1 MGIRDGS
8 LLVSGDSMRRE
19 AVGELEEPSSR
30 SARRF
35 KLASLVLGDVLAG
48 VLAASVSY
56 VLTNA
61 FRQSVGFDPIAIDS
75 AAFRLHLFIITSL
88 TLTLLIW
95 FRSKGH
101 YQRRQALADQM
112 GSVLAG
118 VFFAMMCAVMAQ
130 FATVEVGSRV
140 LTLSYWGLLFPFL
153 LLGRFMVRRGLKAVN
168 AWSSPAV
175 LFTCVTRS
183 AELNGLIQRRNEIGA
198 QVTSLVTINDL
209 SVDELIAEMAEASV
223 RGFIV
228 IYAPSSG
235 DPVQPRITEALVLR
249 GVPFMLSPQL
259 GPVPD
264 HAEVL
269 SFPPEDLTL
278 MEIRDPLSRPM
289 AKACKRTF
297 DVVLAGLAL
306 IALSPL
312 LVPIMLMIR
321 ADGGPAFFRQKRVG
335 RYGEVFDCLK
345 FRSMRVDAEDALKK
359 MIEADPVVAA
369 EWKTYQ
375 KLARDPRITPV
386 GRLIRKTNLDELPQ
400 LINVLRGDMSL
411 VGPRPMTVPQI
422 GEYGVQFAAYKRMRP
437 GITGMWQVNGRNQT
451 TFTERARLDAFYV
464 RNWSLWRDVVILV
477 RTVREVVFARGA

>member
-1 MGIRDGS
+1 M
-8 LLVSGDSMRRE
+8 
-19 AVGELEEPSSR
+19 
-30 SARRF
+30 RRF
-35 KLASLVLGDVLAG
+35 KLASLVVGDLLAG
-48 VLAASVSY
+48 VMAGGVSY
-56 VLTNA
+56 ILTNA
-61 FRQSVGFDPIAIDS
+61 FRQGVGFDPIAINS
-75 AAFRLHLFIITSL
+75 GGFRLHLLIITSL
-88 TLTLLIW
+88 TLALLIW

-118 VFFAMMCAVMAQ
+118 VFIAMMCSVMVQ

-140 LTLSYWGLLFPFL
+140 LTLSYWCLLFPFL
-153 LLGRFMVRRGLKAVN
+153 LLARLIVRRALQAMN
-168 AWSSPAV
+168 AWSCPAV

-209 SVDELIAEMAEASV
+209 SVDELLAAMSDAAA

-235 DPVQPRITEALVLR
+235 DPVQPRITEALVLQ

-289 AKACKRTF
+289 AKACKRAF
-297 DVVLAGLAL
+297 DVALAILAL
-306 IALSPL
+306 VLLSPL
-312 LVPIMLMIR
+312 LIPIIVLIR
-321 ADGGPAFFRQKRVG
+321 ADGGPAFFRQTRVG
-335 RYGEVFDCLK
+335 RRGEVFDCLK
-345 FRSMRVDAEDALKK
+345 FRSMTVNAEETLRR
-359 MIEADPVVAA
+359 MIETDPAIA
-369 EWKTYQ
+369 TEWKTYQ
-375 KLARDPRITPV
+375 KLRKDPRITGV
-386 GRLIRKTNLDELPQ
+386 GRFIRKTNLDELPQ

-422 GEYGVQFAAYKRMRP
+422 AEYGDQFAAYKRMRP
-437 GITGMWQVNGRNQT
+437 GITGMWQVNGRNET

-464 RNWSLWRDVVILV
+464 RNWSLWRDFVILV
-477 RTVREVVFARGA
+477 RTVREVIFARGN

>member
-1 MGIRDGS
+1 MGIRDGQQ
-8 LLVSGDSMRRE
+8 LVSGDSMRRE

-35 KLASLVLGDVLAG
+35 KLASLVLGDVFAG

-56 VLTNA
+56 LLTNA

-75 AAFRLHLFIITSL
+75 ATFRLHLFIITSL

-118 VFFAMMCAVMAQ
+118 VFFAMLCAVMAQ

-140 LTLSYWGLLFPFL
+140 LTLSYWLLLFPSLMAGRL
-153 LLGRFMVRRGLKAVN
+153 LARRGLKAMN
-168 AWSSPAV
+168 AWSTPAI
-175 LFTCVTRS
+175 LFTCTARS
-183 AELNGLIQRRNEIGA
+183 SELNGLIQRRNEIGA
-198 QVTSLVTINDL
+198 QVTSLATINDL
-209 SVDELIAEMAEASV
+209 GADDLVSEMAEAAA

-228 IYAPSSG
+228 IYAPSCG
-235 DPVQPRITEALVLR
+235 DPLQPLITEALVLR
-249 GVPFMLSPQL
+249 GVPFILSPQL

-269 SFPPEDLTL
+269 TFPPEDLTL
-278 MEIRDPLSRPM
+278 MEIRNPLSRPM
-289 AKACKRTF
+289 AKAFKRGF
-297 DVVLAGLAL
+297 DLVLAGLAL
-306 IALSPL
+306 VALSPL
-312 LVPIMLMIR
+312 LVPIILLIR
-321 ADGGPAFFRQKRVG
+321 ADGGPAFFRQTRVG
-335 RYGEVFDCLK
+335 RRGEVFDCLK
-345 FRSMRVDAEDALKK
+345 FRSMTVNAEETLQL
-359 MIEADPVVAA
+359 MIETDPAIAA

-375 KLARDPRITPV
+375 KLRKDPRITRV
-386 GRLIRKTNLDELPQ
+386 GQFIRKTNLDELPQ

-411 VGPRPMTVPQI
+411 VGPRPMTVQQI

-464 RNWSLWRDVVILV
+464 RNWSLWRDVVILM
-477 RTVREVVFARGA
+477 RTVREVLFARGA